1 MSADVQLET
10 LEAKGLIRLAA
21 VRPELEYLFRHALV
35 QDAAY
40 GSLLKQERRQLHGLV
55 GDALER
61 LFPDRREELAPVLA
75 MHYEQAG
82 ETDRAIDCLVDA
94 GRQARAKN
102 AIVEAYNAYDHAA
115 SLAGSEAPVAGLD
128 AAEAKRRQRRDIE
141 VAIGRA
147 ETGFSFKQ
155 MDASFDELEAIVPA
169 AEALGDLELLGR
181 LHTLVALGRLQGGQS
196 ADHPLVA
203 RSLKRV
209 DEIGEALHDPFLT
222 ATPLGLVGMA
232 QVFMGPVRDGV
243 AKLEEAVPVLES
255 GPNTIGAAFA
265 RGALAMGYAT
275 LGRFAEA
282 DAAATRARELAERG
296 DLVAQLDGLIAESM
310 VKSAE
315 GQLDRAIPIAS
326 ECVRKAQETGASACV
341 LASSWVLGDV
351 FHRQGRYAEARD
363 VLQLGSDVAQSVDRR
378 TWRPTLQA
386 WLGSAAAALGEVPE
400 ADWAEALDTVRQ
412 AGNIMGEAG
421 IRGKR
426 GEALA
431 TRGEYPAALEDLEAS
446 AAILEDQGARPNL
459 ARVLRGLGH
468 TLRQAGRPDEAEPV
482 LRRSLALF
490 EELGL
495 EREATEVRTALS
507 LGGATIAFDQGP
519 AGEAG

>member
-1 MSADVQLET
+1 MTADVQLET

-40 GSLLKQERRQLHGLV
+40 GSLLKQERRVLHGLV
-55 GDALER
+55 GEALEE

-82 ETDRAIDCLVDA
+82 DTDRAIDCLVVA
-94 GRQARAKN
+94 GGQARAKN
-102 AIVEAYNAYDHAA
+102 AILESYSAYERATELEA
-115 SLAGSEAPVAGLD
+115 SETAAGLD
-128 AAEAKRRQRRDIE
+128 EAESRRRRRRAVEI
-141 VAIGRA
+141 AIGLA
-147 ETGFSFKQ
+147 ETGFSFRQ
-155 MDASFDELEAIVPA
+155 IDASFAELERIVPD
-169 AEALGDLELLGR
+169 AESLGDLELLGR
-181 LHTLVALGRLQGGQS
+181 LHTLIALGRLQSGEP

-203 RSLKRV
+203 RSLRRI
-209 DEIGEALHDPFLT
+209 DELGEQLGDPSLR
-222 ATPLGLVGMA
+222 ATPLGLVGMS

-243 AKLEEAVPVLES
+243 AKLEEAVPILES

-282 DAAATRARELAERG
+282 DAAAAHARELAERG
-296 DLVAQLDGLIAESM
+296 DLVSQLDSLIAESM

-315 GQLDRAIPIAS
+315 GQLDRAVPIAT

-363 VLQLGSDVAQSVDRR
+363 VLQLGSDIADVVDRR
-378 TWRPTLQA
+378 TWRPTLRA

-400 ADWAEALDTVRQ
+400 ADWAEALEMVRQ
-412 AGNIMGEAG
+412 SGNVMGEAG

-431 TRGEYPAALEDLEAS
+431 ARGDYDAALEDLTAS
-446 AAILEDQGARPNL
+446 AAILEAQGARPNL
-459 ARVLRGLGH
+459 ARVLRGLGM
-468 TLRQAGRPDEAEPV
+468 TLRRAGRADEAEPV
-482 LRRSLALF
+482 LRRSLSLF

-495 EREATEVRTALS
+495 AQEAGEVRTALA
-507 LGGATIAFDQGP
+507 LGGTTLAFEG
-519 AGEAG
+519 GSS

>member
-1 MSADVQLET
+1 MTTDVQLET
-10 LEAKGLIRLAA
+10 LEAKGLIRLAT

-40 GSLLKQERRQLHGLV
+40 GSLLKQERRVLHGLV
-55 GDALER
+55 GEALEE
-61 LFPDRREELAPVLA
+61 LFPDRHEELAPVLA
-75 MHYEQAG
+75 LHFEQAG
-82 ETDRAIDCLVDA
+82 ETDRAIDCLVDV

-102 AIVEAYNAYDHAA
+102 AILEAYNAFDHATELEA
-115 SLAGSEAPVAGLD
+115 IEAPPSGGD
-128 AAEAKRRQRRDIE
+128 EAEPRRRQRRAIE
-141 VAIGRA
+141 IAIGLA

-155 MDASFDELEAIVPA
+155 MDASFDELERIVPD
-169 AEALGDLELLGR
+169 AESLGDLELLGR
-181 LHTLVALGRLQGGQS
+181 LHTLIALGRLQGGQP

-203 RSLKRV
+203 RSLRRV
-209 DEIGEALHDPFLT
+209 DEIGEALHDPFLR

-232 QVFMGPVRDGV
+232 QVFTGPVRDGV

-282 DAAATRARELAERG
+282 DAAAAHAHEIAERG
-296 DLVAQLDGLIAESM
+296 DLVSQLDSLIAESI

-315 GQLDRAIPIAS
+315 GKLDQAVPIAT

-363 VLQLGSDVAQSVDRR
+363 VLQVGSDIATVVDRR

-400 ADWAEALDTVRQ
+400 ADWAEALETVRQ
-412 AGNIMGEAG
+412 VGNVLGEAG

-431 TRGEYPAALEDLEAS
+431 ARGEIDAALEDFAAS
-446 AAILEDQGARPNL
+446 AEILEGQGARPNL
-459 ARVLRGLGH
+459 ARVLRGWGM
-468 TLRQAGRPDEAEPV
+468 TLRLAGREDEADPI

-495 EREATEVRTALS
+495 DREATEVRTMLS
-507 LGGATIAFDQGP
+507 VGGTTIAFG
-519 AGEAG
+519 

>member
-1 MSADVQLET
+1 MTTDVQLET
-10 LEAKGLIRLAA
+10 LEAKGLIRLAT

-40 GSLLKQERRQLHGLV
+40 GSLLKQERKVLHGLV
-55 GDALER
+55 GEALEE
-61 LFPDRREELAPVLA
+61 LFPDRHEELAPVLA
-75 MHYEQAG
+75 LHFEQAG

-102 AIVEAYNAYDHAA
+102 ALLEAYNAFDHATA
-115 SLAGSEAPVAGLD
+115 LEATEAPASGD
-128 AAEAKRRQRRDIE
+128 EAETQRRQRRAIE
-141 VAIGRA
+141 IAIGLA

-155 MDASFDELEAIVPA
+155 MDASFDELERIVPA

-203 RSLKRV
+203 RSLRRV
-209 DEIGEALHDPFLT
+209 DEIGEALHDPFLR
-222 ATPLGLVGMA
+222 ATPQALVGMA

-282 DAAATRARELAERG
+282 DAAAAHAHEIAERG
-296 DLVAQLDGLIAESM
+296 DLVSQLDSLIAESM

-315 GQLDRAIPIAS
+315 GKLDQAVPIAT

-351 FHRQGRYAEARD
+351 FHRQGRFAEARD
-363 VLQLGSDVAQSVDRR
+363 VLQVGSDIAAVVDRR

-400 ADWAEALDTVRQ
+400 ADWAEALETVRQ
-412 AGNIMGEAG
+412 GGNVLGEAG

-431 TRGEYPAALEDLEAS
+431 ARGEYAAALEDFAAS
-446 AAILEDQGARPNL
+446 AEILEGQGARPNL
-459 ARVLRGLGH
+459 ARVLRGWGM
-468 TLRQAGRPDEAEPV
+468 TLRLAGRGDEAEPI

-490 EELGL
+490 EELAL
-495 EREATEVRTALS
+495 EREAAEVRTILAV
-507 LGGATIAFDQGP
+507 GTTKIAFD
-519 AGEAG
+519 